1 MKDIRDFLKDGGR
14 SLNAILEEYK
24 LEWCQKF
31 DKFQKGI
38 RPQSQSQ
45 SSRAARAKTK
55 NPKAK
60 TKTQV
65 ANETDRQGVEA
76 SPKEEGESEQV
87 ELDDDAGNEE
97 NQKGN
102 GTPHSSELTQLSEE
116 LVKKMVDHVEQNNL
130 LKTKVNTETGVKAV
144 SPTPPFSFF
153 QEATICR

>member
-1 MKDIRDFLKDGGR
+1 M
-14 SLNAILEEYK
+14 
-24 LEWCQKF
+24 
-31 DKFQKGI
+31 
-38 RPQSQSQ
+38 
-45 SSRAARAKTK
+45 
-55 NPKAK
+55 
-60 TKTQV
+60 
-65 ANETDRQGVEA
+65 
-76 SPKEEGESEQV
+76 

-102 GTPHSSELTQLSEE
+102 GTPHSSELTRLSEE

>member
-45 SSRAARAKTK
+45 SSRAKTK

-65 ANETDRQGVEA
+65 ANEPDRQGVEA
-76 SPKEEGESEQV
+76 SPRG
-87 ELDDDAGNEE
+87 G
-97 NQKGN
+97 
-102 GTPHSSELTQLSEE
+102 
-116 LVKKMVDHVEQNNL
+116 
-130 LKTKVNTETGVKAV
+130 
-144 SPTPPFSFF
+144 
-153 QEATICR
+153 